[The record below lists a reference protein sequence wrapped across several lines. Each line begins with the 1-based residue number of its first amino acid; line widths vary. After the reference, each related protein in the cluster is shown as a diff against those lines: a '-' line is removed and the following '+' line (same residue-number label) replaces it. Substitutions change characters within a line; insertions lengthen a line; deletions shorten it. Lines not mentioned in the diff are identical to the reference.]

1 MTENSMQAS
10 LADIDPQIAEVLDL
24 ELGRQRSTLE
34 MIASENFV
42 PRAVLEAQGS
52 VLTNKY
58 AEGYP
63 GKRYYG
69 GCEYVDVAENLA
81 IDRAKSLF
89 GADYANVQPHSG
101 ASANAAVMH
110 ALARQGDKMLGL
122 SLAHGGHLTHGMK
135 INFSGRLYDVASYEV
150 DPDTYRIDMDK
161 VREKALE
168 HRPEVIVAGWS
179 AYPRQLDFQ
188 AFRDIADEI
197 GAKLWVD
204 MAHFAGLVAAGL
216 HPNPVPFADV
226 VSSTV
231 HKTIGGPRSGFIL
244 GKEEYAKKLNSA
256 VFPGQQG
263 GPLMHVIAAKAVA
276 FKLAASA
283 EFKERQERT
292 VRGAQILA
300 ERLLASDVADAGATV
315 LTGGTDVHLV
325 LVDLRNSALDGQQ
338 AEDLLHSV
346 GITVNRNAVP
356 FDPRPPMVTS
366 GLRIGTPALAT
377 RGFGDNE
384 FTEVADVIAEAL
396 KPGADVEALAAR
408 VKKLSDEFP
417 LYDGLEQY

>member
-1 MTENSMQAS
+1 MTETSMQAS

-89 GADYANVQPHSG
+89 GAEYANVQPHSG

-168 HRPEVIVAGWS
+168 HRPQVIVAGWS

-188 AFRDIADEI
+188 AFREIADEVD
-197 GAKLWVD
+197 AKLWVD

-244 GKEEYAKKLNSA
+244 GKEEFGKKLNSA

-300 ERLLASDVADAGATV
+300 ERLLADDVAEAGATV

-377 RGFGDNE
+377 RGFGDEE

-408 VKKLSDEFP
+408 IAKLSDSFP
-417 LYDGLEQY
+417 LYEGLEQY